1 MKRPN
6 NDVYKFFIFILI
18 TALVITIGMA
28 AGTGNNYIIVDV
40 TKGGVAQADK
50 TVWVSYYDSVK
61 QANVSGRSTTW
72 ADGQTLQIPI
82 PAHVKTIYV
91 QVDNVSYKATIGNV
105 TTTTVYIRQ

>member
-1 MKRPN
+1 MKLHN
-6 NDVYKFFIFILI
+6 NDVYKFLIFVLL
-18 TALVITIGMA
+18 TALVLTIGLA
-28 AGTGNNYIIVDV
+28 TGTGNNYIIVDV
-40 TKGGVAQADK
+40 TKDGIAQADK

-91 QVDNVSYKATIGNV
+91 QVDGISYKATISGSV
-105 TTTTVYIRQ
+105 TVYVKQ